1 MRWLILALLILLSG
15 CIHRPELVWTEIPT
29 AQELLDS
36 VSGNSSRYTSLDTAA
51 SVSLTTGIK
60 YFPSQQFLLLQKP
73 DHLRIDV
80 LNGFGLLL
88 LQLASDG
95 ETLSVFLNTTVPG
108 RFFRGPASYKN
119 LYRFIK
125 VPLAVEDLLALLLY
139 GPPLIIHQDSHIEV
153 STKVLTL
160 TLSGY
165 NSSRQE
171 LLFDHQFKLIG
182 CRYFSGGEKYL
193 VVDYQKF
200 SKKDQFPQR
209 IKIMLPV
216 EKIRVKLELSELQVN
231 ATIDPARFSLKKH
244 PNLPIEDFP
253 E

>member
-1 MRWLILALLILLSG
+1 MRWLVVFLLILLTG
-15 CIHRPELVWTEIPT
+15 CIHRPVPVWTEIPAT
-29 AQELLDS
+29 QELLAS
-36 VSGNSSRYTSLDTAA
+36 VSANSRRYTSLDATA

-60 YFPSQQFLLLQKP
+60 FFPSQQFLLLEKP
-73 DHLRIDV
+73 DHLRTDV

-108 RFFRGPASYKN
+108 RFFRGPANYKN

-139 GPPLIIHQDSHIEV
+139 GPPLIAHQNETIAV
-153 STKVLTL
+153 STKFLTL
-160 TLSGY
+160 TLSGD
-165 NSSRQE
+165 NNNRQE

-182 CRYFSGGEKYL
+182 CRYFSGGGKYL
-193 VVDYQKF
+193 VVDYQNF
-200 SKKDQFPQR
+200 SPQNQFPQR
-209 IKIMLPV
+209 IKIMMPL
-216 EKIRVKLELSELQVN
+216 EKIRVKLELSELKVN

-244 PNLPIEDFP
+244 ANIPIEGFP

>member
-1 MRWLILALLILLSG
+1 MRCLIVFLLILLSG
-15 CIHRPELVWTEIPT
+15 CIHRPEPVWTDIPT

-36 VSGNSSRYTSLDTAA
+36 VSVNASRYTALDATAK
-51 SVSLTTGIK
+51 VSLTTGLK

-73 DHLRIDV
+73 DHLRTDV

-119 LYRFIK
+119 LYRFTK

-139 GPPLIIHQDSHIEV
+139 GPPLIAHQDSTITV
-153 STKVLTL
+153 SAKFLTL
-160 TLSGY
+160 TLSGH
-165 NSSRQE
+165 NNNRQE
-171 LLFDHQFKLIG
+171 LLFNRQFKLIG
-182 CRYFSGGEKYL
+182 CRYFTDKENYL
-193 VVDYQKF
+193 AVDYQKF
-200 SKKDQFPQR
+200 SDKNQFPQR
-209 IKIMLPV
+209 IKIMMPL
-216 EKIRVKLELSELQVN
+216 EKIRVKLELSELKIN
-231 ATIDPARFSLKKH
+231 TGIDPIRFSLKKH
-244 PNLPIEDFP
+244 ANLPIEEFP

>member
-1 MRWLILALLILLSG
+1 MRWLILSLLILLSG
-15 CIHRPELVWTEIPT
+15 CIHRPEPVWTEIPS

-36 VSGNSSRYTSLDTAA
+36 VSANSKRYTSLDATAK
-51 SVSLTTGIK
+51 VSLTTGIK
-60 YFPSQQFLLLQKP
+60 YFPSQQFILLQKP
-73 DHLRIDV
+73 DHLRTDV
-80 LNGFGLLL
+80 LSGFGLLL

-119 LYRFIK
+119 IYRFTK

-139 GPPLIIHQDSHIEV
+139 GPPLISYQESSVEV
-153 STKVLTL
+153 STKHLTL
-160 TLSGY
+160 ILSGY
-165 NSSRQE
+165 NNNRQE

-182 CRYFSGGEKYL
+182 CRYFTAAEKYL

-200 SKKDQFPQR
+200 PPKNQFPQR
-209 IKIMLPV
+209 ITIMMPLK
-216 EKIRVKLELSELQVN
+216 KIRVKLDLSELKVN
-231 ATIDPARFSLKKH
+231 AAIDSTRFSLKQH
-244 PNLPIEDFP
+244 TDIPIEEFP